1 MSEAIQL
8 EKLTEQD
15 FPQVWNIMEHSFPPE
30 ERRTRMGQENLLDNP
45 YYQLYGY
52 KKEGIVAAFFAVW
65 QFEKLLFVEH
75 FAVSEAYRNS
85 GIGAELLQQLLK
97 MMHMP
102 TVLEVE
108 LPEGELPRRR
118 IGFYERNGFVW
129 NDYDYMQPSMQ
140 EGKSEIP
147 LRIMSYPKA
156 LNQNLFETVRDTLY
170 REVYHVC

>member
-1 MSEAIQL
+1 MNEVIQL

-15 FPQVWNIMEHSFPPE
+15 FPQVWSIMEHSFPPE
-30 ERRTRMGQENLLDNP
+30 ERRTRIGQENLLDNP

-75 FAVSEAYRNS
+75 FAVSETYRNS
-85 GIGAELLQQLLK
+85 GIGAELLQQLLQV
-97 MMHMP
+97 MHMP

-129 NDYDYMQPSMQ
+129 NDYDYIQPSMQ

-147 LRIMSYPKA
+147 LRIMSYPNA
-156 LNQNLFETVRDTLY
+156 LNRNLFETVRDTLY
-170 REVYHVC
+170 REVYHVR